1 MGTWSTRSS
10 SKKSSSFLLP
20 EEIDNLSALLENPD
34 PLYNPDLQNTG
45 AIPKKKSAKKTSYSH
60 TDDPSASVENL
71 ICLEVLRKENLA
83 TQPQITE
90 TKLNLAQLN
99 ANVSSPASD
108 AVAATPPSSLTKLWS
123 AIVPNASSSPCLP
136 SEFAEIP
143 SLDQLRSR
151 KKAGASL
158 PNNFLFSP
166 KGTVDYNKLESA
178 EFVCGYLEFCKE
190 QPESSKAPLL
200 KHLHLLTERAITY
213 SWSSVRNFHLSVNNA
228 IEQGRLSWQSYESI
242 RKRAQTFFTHQDLR
256 SNLPTSSR
264 NGSIPARRKAKDL
277 LCREW
282 NNTGKCSCAISDA
295 SYKAVHRCRVCDSP
309 DHAMLTC
316 AKPKYPI
323 PASQSASSSTS
334 SSTGADQSSWL
345 RSLVVLST
353 KVRAFGLPNFLGAKH
368 LVPSRFNVDVWSH
381 YLEHYQDRV
390 IIDFLRYGWPIN
402 YQSDVLA
409 SSSFHNHPS
418 AVKNLS
424 YLSTYIAKELS
435 YQSVF
440 GPFH

>member
-1 MGTWSTRSS
+1 MGTRSTRSS

-45 AIPKKKSAKKTSYSH
+45 AIPKKKSTKKTSYSH

-71 ICLEVLRKENLA
+71 ICLEVLWKENLA
-83 TQPQITE
+83 TQLQITE
-90 TKLNLAQLN
+90 TKLKLAQLN

-108 AVAATPPSSLTKLWS
+108 AVAATPPSSLTKLRS

-166 KGTVDYNKLESA
+166 KGTVDYDKLELA

-200 KHLHLLTERAITY
+200 KHLHLLMERAIIY

-242 RKRAQTFFTHQDLR
+242 RERAQTFFTHQDLR

-264 NGSIPARRKAKDL
+264 NGSIPARGKAKDL

-282 NNTGKCSCAISDA
+282 NYTGKCSCAISDA

-316 AKPKYPI
+316 AKRKYPI
-323 PASQSASSSTS
+323 PASQSASSSPS

-345 RSLVVLST
+345 RSLVVLSNE
-353 KVRAFGLPNFLGAKH
+353 VRAFGLPNFLGAKR
-368 LVPSRFNVDVWSH
+368 LVHSRFNVDVWSH

>member
-1 MGTWSTRSS
+1 MPLQHPDNRPHYTFIYSCPSGCYTPMRNAVEPQNTESAAPYCPQRFSRKDPCERPIKKKHADLSKTFHCKECKKTFQYDEARCSLFLSTASSLLAMGTRSTRSS
-10 SKKSSSFLLP
+10 TKKSSSFLLP

-34 PLYNPDLQNTG
+34 SLYNPDPQNTG
-45 AIPKKKSAKKTSYSH
+45 AIPKKKSTKKTSSSH

-71 ICLEVLRKENLA
+71 IHLEVLQKETLA
-83 TQPQITE
+83 TQLQITE
-90 TKLNLAQLN
+90 TKLKLAQLN
-99 ANVSSPASD
+99 ANVLSPASD
-108 AVAATPPSSLTKLWS
+108 AVAATPPFSLTKLRS
-123 AIVPNASSSPCLP
+123 AIAPNASSSPSLP

-166 KGTVDYNKLESA
+166 KGTVDYDKLELA

-200 KHLHLLTERAITY
+200 KHLHLLMERAITY

-228 IEQGRLSWQSYESI
+228 IEQGHLSWQSYESI
-242 RKRAQTFFTHQDLR
+242 RERGQTFFTHQDLR
-256 SNLPTSSR
+256 SNLPTSSH
-264 NGSIPARRKAKDL
+264 NGSIPACGKAKDL

-282 NNTGKCSCAISDA
+282 NYTGKCSCAISDA

-316 AKPKYPI
+316 AKRKYPI

-334 SSTGADQSSWL
+334 SSTGADQSS
-345 RSLVVLST
+345 
-353 KVRAFGLPNFLGAKH
+353 
-368 LVPSRFNVDVWSH
+368 
-381 YLEHYQDRV
+381 
-390 IIDFLRYGWPIN
+390 
-402 YQSDVLA
+402 
-409 SSSFHNHPS
+409 
-418 AVKNLS
+418 
-424 YLSTYIAKELS
+424 
-435 YQSVF
+435 
-440 GPFH
+440 

>member
-1 MGTWSTRSS
+1 MGTRSTRSS

-45 AIPKKKSAKKTSYSH
+45 AIPKKK
-60 TDDPSASVENL
+60 
-71 ICLEVLRKENLA
+71 CLEVLRKENLA
-83 TQPQITE
+83 TQLQITE
-90 TKLNLAQLN
+90 TKLKLAQLN

-108 AVAATPPSSLTKLWS
+108 AVAATPPSSLTKLRS
-123 AIVPNASSSPCLP
+123 AIVPNASSSPSPCLP

-166 KGTVDYNKLESA
+166 KGTVDYDKLELA

-213 SWSSVRNFHLSVNNA
+213 SWSSVWNFHLSVNNA

-295 SYKAVHRCRVCDSP
+295 SYKAVHRCRVWDSP

-345 RSLVVLST
+345 RSLVVLSN
-353 KVRAFGLPNFLGAKH
+353 KVRAFGLPNFLGAQR
-368 LVPSRFNVDVWSH
+368 LVHSRFNVDVWSH

-409 SSSFHNHPS
+409 SSSFHNHLS